1 MKNIYVLKSVN
12 RFNQLMQYLQMLDL
26 KEERVKLAS
35 FDTIQP
41 NEVASRIPT
50 DAARYHFYRY
60 AHNFEGDYLESIS
73 EYRKQYW
80 YCLTCII
87 FYIAIIISYHILQKY
102 FRSMFITMAFFL
114 FKCYSK

>member
-1 MKNIYVLKSVN
+1 
-12 RFNQLMQYLQMLDL
+12 MLDL

-41 NEVASRIPT
+41 DEVASRIPT

-73 EYRKQYW
+73 ECMEQY
-80 YCLTCII
+80 CIL
-87 FYIAIIISYHILQKY
+87 YNMIIKFSIVVFEIL
-102 FRSMFITMAFFL
+102 
-114 FKCYSK
+114 